1 VISYRISLLGSARSQ
16 RYPGQRQG
24 MLDKT
29 GVSTH
34 DELQRNLGEVVTM
47 LLEDGEPDL
56 ESEFV
61 GVQTIRVE

>member
-1 VISYRISLLGSARSQ
+1 
-16 RYPGQRQG
+16 